1 MANDT
6 CTSSAVACRLALA
19 FFFTGV
25 HATVVAML
33 GMISN
38 MHVLHADKMLFNIV
52 VRRQGCIT
60 NSCSAH
66 WIFEY
71 FLFTTDTAIHAFFDR
86 C

>member
-1 MANDT
+1 
-6 CTSSAVACRLALA
+6 
-19 FFFTGV
+19 
-25 HATVVAML
+25 ML

-71 FLFTTDTAIHAFFDR
+71 FVFTTDTERHTHSAIAADDIVYDVLISIFCLILCLFVYF
-86 C
+86 